1 MSIVRHLLIQSVD
14 RISGTTDDF
23 TVKIPPL
30 MSVGQVSL
38 LSASIPNTM
47 YNITALNNTIY
58 WTRGGA
64 LSTTLSAGAYS
75 MTDLCLAL
83 ATAMDVADG
92 IETYTVS
99 YSPSTMKISIICT
112 AAYLLTCTSMTT
124 SIWYE
129 LGFNTDADT
138 GSATSHT
145 ADNVLWLDF
154 PPYILISINE
164 ISSAEAATTANFCAN
179 FCVSMSHNSQYVE
192 VFNENSNFVNQQ
204 LYTLGAG
211 LNSFHVRLQRP
222 DGTSADLN
230 GGDWSMLLSIQPIA
244 K

>member
-1 MSIVRHLLIQSVD
+1 LLIQSVD

-47 YNITALNNTIY
+47 YNITALNNTIC

-64 LSTTLSAGAYS
+64 LSATLSAGAYS
-75 MTDLCLAL
+75 VTDLCLAL
-83 ATAMDVADG
+83 ATAMDAADG
-92 IETYTVS
+92 VETYTVS
-99 YSPSTMKISIICT
+99 YAPSTMKISIICDG
-112 AAYLLTCTSMTT
+112 AAFSLTCTNTT
-124 SIWYE
+124 ASLWYE
-129 LGFNTDADT
+129 LGFDTDADT

-145 ADNVLWLDF
+145 ADNVLRLDF
-154 PPYILISINE
+154 PPYVLISINE
-164 ISSAEAATTANFCAN
+164 ISSAEAATTANFRAN

-211 LNSFHVRLQRP
+211 LNSFRVRLQRP

-230 GGDWSMLLSIQPIA
+230 GGDWSMLLLMQPIA